1 MKPINPSCYAFS
13 FLGCGTFSRLFLG
26 NKIKKGYEM
35 QLFPREVD
43 VTPTAAVLLGV
54 SIPAQCEGALQ

>member
-1 MKPINPSCYAFS
+1 
-13 FLGCGTFSRLFLG
+13 
-26 NKIKKGYEM
+26 M

-54 SIPAQCEGALQ
+54 SIPAQCEGAPVYSILDEEL